1 MQVKRWVIAVAAAA
15 AIALGLLPGAA
26 SAQVRVDPQQL
37 PFYARIVTGT
47 GEWTPVIFYRPA
59 DCIPENFNLLTFF
72 DPPRVFGCGP
82 MTVEAFA
89 IWENGPGLDPAP
101 RQGRQRG
108 LGAVPI
114 WFVRTEDYLA
124 AGDDGV
130 VTIGELEALDP
141 VMGVARRFT
150 ETLHP
155 EGANNSLLV
164 VNATGTLEDGR
175 SFRLHI
181 RLQEGKGHRLVKVD
195 FGD

>member
-1 MQVKRWVIAVAAAA
+1 MQVKRWVIAVTAAAG
-15 AIALGLLPGAA
+15 IALGLIPGAA

-72 DPPRVFGCGP
+72 DPPRVFGCMP
-82 MTVEAFA
+82 QTVDAFA
-89 IWENGPGLDPAP
+89 VWEKGLGLDPAP

-108 LGAVPI
+108 DEVPI
-114 WFVRTEDYLA
+114 WLVRTEDYLA
-124 AGDDGV
+124 AREDGV
-130 VTIGELEALDP
+130 VTIGELEGLDP
-141 VMGVARRFT
+141 LMGVASRYT

-164 VNATGTLEDGR
+164 VNATGTLEDSR
-175 SFRLHI
+175 SFKLHI
-181 RLQEGKGHRLVKVD
+181 TLQDTKDHRLVQVD